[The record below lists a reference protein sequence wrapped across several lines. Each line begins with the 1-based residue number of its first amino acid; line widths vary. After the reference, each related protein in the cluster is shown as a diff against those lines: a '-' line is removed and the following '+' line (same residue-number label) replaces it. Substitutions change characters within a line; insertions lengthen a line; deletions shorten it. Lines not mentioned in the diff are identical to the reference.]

1 MPVVFG
7 GFERVRDDSR
17 EPGGTASG
25 FERLEHG
32 GTNHAGEALH
42 GIVPAPACRT
52 CMRMPNLRIDRNSG
66 RESRTLWP
74 EPYRWYRY

>member
-32 GTNHAGEALH
+32 GTITQER
-42 GIVPAPACRT
+42 PS
-52 CMRMPNLRIDRNSG
+52 M
-66 RESRTLWP
+66 E
-74 EPYRWYRY
+74 